1 MNLILYKNFKFLS
14 NKQEQRDKLRERDNT
29 TNEINSCVSASAING
44 FLYRLEVEVILNL
57 VEQRLYAT

>member
-14 NKQEQRDKLRERDNT
+14 NKQEQRDKLRERDDT
-29 TNEINSCVSASAING
+29 TNTINSCVSALAING